1 MKFMEHESFS
11 IGYGDCILDKENR
24 DKNKEI
30 IEKYIKKANDVLMEA
45 YEGVY
50 KPELDRIYV
59 RESIEQEMQT
69 ILGGC
74 FVEIQKNTMAN
85 IDNDNMFYQII
96 DSGSKGK
103 KDNLGQILGS
113 VGPQDIWAKRAANGF
128 TDRVLPHFTR
138 FDVGPDA
145 KGFCRNSF
153 SEGMAPNEYYIHAIA
168 SRVGVIDTAIKT
180 ASSGYISRKFIKAT
194 EDISTQYDRTVRNS
208 TDKIIQFNYGND
220 GLDCIKLEKSIIVLM
235 GFNND
240 KMREYYQYGDINDD
254 EYLSGFIEEDVVK
267 DILKNKKE
275 IQELVDKEFE
285 YIMSCRDDLR
295 HNHFKHIDVLGQA
308 SVYLPV
314 NLYRLIPIIREDFG
328 INDYDLSDLTPKYV
342 IEEVKKLMDDIG
354 NFAMEKELYMR
365 DHFDVYMTFLASK
378 RIIYKYRLNK
388 AAFDFLIEKIKIKI
402 YAAICN
408 PGESVGVVAS
418 QTLGEA
424 STQMTLNSID
434 YNSEVIIKDVNN
446 KIVNCKIGKFIDD
459 YLEKNSEKSIKY
471 PENRTDYIEPNEDYY
486 ISAVTMKGDVEWKRI
501 DALTRH
507 LPIGK
512 LIKIKTRSGRE
523 VTGTQSHSFL
533 VWNGEELE
541 RKKGN
546 ELKKGDRVPIICNS
560 SNNINTVDKLDCT
573 EFLPK
578 TEMIYGTEINK
589 ITELFKNDKRKRK
602 VGFWKKHLGKTVEL
616 PYSYNRPDHIICVIN
631 KTKCKNI
638 DFKNG
643 YIYPKHPSGVVSEIP
658 DMIELDREFGFV
670 CGIYLA
676 EGLVTN
682 TYTCISNNNEN
693 ILNKVKE
700 WCDKMKI
707 TYHTVVKTNK
717 RFKNSKSTDLKI
729 HSVIIARLFKR
740 MMNTGSA
747 NKYIPNI
754 SYNANED
761 FIIGLLDGYFSG
773 DGTVNKRDGYYVC
786 SSASKK
792 LIIGISN
799 CCSRL
804 GIFGKI
810 SNHIIKSNN
819 IGSKNIKPVNTFS
832 IRNDFAKIFAEKI
845 KLTDE
850 NKMKRGE
857 DILKR
862 KYNTKYG
869 RHYIKQNDI
878 ILDKIVSIEYTE
890 GSKYVYDF
898 TINDLHTFCID
909 NGLGMSNTFHLSG
922 VGAGSK
928 VVTQGIPRLDEII
941 RLSKNPKAVVTKI
954 YLKEEY
960 EQDEEAARMI
970 SSKLVYIKLVDIIE
984 RTEVLYENTEETSHN
999 ENMEFLS
1006 IYNEFSDMFDTGE
1019 AADVCLS
1026 NWVLRIIMD
1035 KDSLMKYNLT
1045 VADIQELIESKKGA
1059 DELSCSF
1066 SDDNSNEVILRINI
1080 LENVDNNFDYLKDLQ
1095 ASLADMTLSGIKGI
1109 KEADPVDLMTIKY
1122 NADGSNSEHNIKT
1135 IETSGSNLTEILG
1148 MDNIDSTRTISNQII
1163 EVYEIF
1169 GIEAARNHIMNE
1181 LNKVYN
1187 ESSPN
1192 PKHIELMADVM
1203 TYRGVLMQIDR
1214 HGINRKNDCGPIAK
1228 AAFEETVNIFVKAAV
1243 FAEKDNMQG
1252 VSANILAGQF
1262 CKVGTNSFDVMLDI
1276 DAIEN
1281 ADTNNNGYEYADIN
1295 KEDMDFDEVENYISN
1310 EFQDNIQ
1317 VSQDAFGFGFGFEGN
1332 DSFKLDFELNND
1344 VKINI
1349 VDKNNENFS
1358 PMEDEQLENIEID
1371 EDNES
1376 DDENEDN
1383 ESDDEN
1389 LINDSDVNEDETTDE
1404 EDDETTDEED
1414 DETTDEET
1422 KPLDEE
1428 ENLIDNNNVN
1438 EDETTDEEDD
1448 ETTDEEDDETTDEED
1463 DETTE

>member
-1 MKFMEHESFS
+1 MNMHVPQSIQTVEELKRIASVSTQLISPGNSSVVFPIVQDNVIGSWLLTKKDQKINRNQLNNLLMKNNILTEDVIEQMKTPSGQDEYGNDYWNGKDVFSMILPKITIEKNSGAGITVKKGQITDGFLSKKNLGQNSSGLIQQINNAFGAEAATNFLNNTQNLIMKFMEHESFS

-24 DKNKEI
+24 DTNKEI

-59 RESIEQEMQT
+59 RESIEQEIQS
-69 ILGGC
+69 ILNEC
-74 FVEIQKNTMAN
+74 SEEIKKNTMAN
-85 IDNDNMFYQII
+85 IDSDNMFYQII

-138 FDVGPDA
+138 YDIGPDA
-145 KGFCRNSF
+145 KGFCRSSF
-153 SEGMAPNEYYIHAIA
+153 SEGIAPNEYYIHAIA

-378 RIIYKYRLNK
+378 RIIYEYRFNK

-408 PGESVGVVAS
+408 PGESVGVIAS

-424 STQMTLNSID
+424 STQMTL
-434 YNSEVIIKDVNN
+434 
-446 KIVNCKIGKFIDD
+446 
-459 YLEKNSEKSIKY
+459 
-471 PENRTDYIEPNEDYY
+471 
-486 ISAVTMKGDVEWKRI
+486 
-501 DALTRH
+501 
-507 LPIGK
+507 
-512 LIKIKTRSGRE
+512 
-523 VTGTQSHSFL
+523 
-533 VWNGEELE
+533 
-541 RKKGN
+541 
-546 ELKKGDRVPIICNS
+546 
-560 SNNINTVDKLDCT
+560 
-573 EFLPK
+573 
-578 TEMIYGTEINK
+578 
-589 ITELFKNDKRKRK
+589 
-602 VGFWKKHLGKTVEL
+602 
-616 PYSYNRPDHIICVIN
+616 
-631 KTKCKNI
+631 
-638 DFKNG
+638 
-643 YIYPKHPSGVVSEIP
+643 
-658 DMIELDREFGFV
+658 
-670 CGIYLA
+670 
-676 EGLVTN
+676 
-682 TYTCISNNNEN
+682 
-693 ILNKVKE
+693 
-700 WCDKMKI
+700 
-707 TYHTVVKTNK
+707 
-717 RFKNSKSTDLKI
+717 
-729 HSVIIARLFKR
+729 
-740 MMNTGSA
+740 
-747 NKYIPNI
+747 
-754 SYNANED
+754 
-761 FIIGLLDGYFSG
+761 
-773 DGTVNKRDGYYVC
+773 
-786 SSASKK
+786 
-792 LIIGISN
+792 
-799 CCSRL
+799 
-804 GIFGKI
+804 
-810 SNHIIKSNN
+810 
-819 IGSKNIKPVNTFS
+819 
-832 IRNDFAKIFAEKI
+832 
-845 KLTDE
+845 
-850 NKMKRGE
+850 
-857 DILKR
+857 
-862 KYNTKYG
+862 
-869 RHYIKQNDI
+869 
-878 ILDKIVSIEYTE
+878 
-890 GSKYVYDF
+890 
-898 TINDLHTFCID
+898 
-909 NGLGMSNTFHLSG
+909 NTFHLSG

-1122 NADGSNSEHNIKT
+1122 NADGSHNEHNIKT
-1135 IETSGSNLTEILG
+1135 IETSGSNLIEILG

-1192 PKHIELMADVM
+1192 PKHIELIADVM

-1317 VSQDAFGFGFGFEGN
+1317 VSQDAFGFGFGFEEN
-1332 DSFKLDFELNND
+1332 NSFKLDFELNDD

-1358 PMEDEQLENIEID
+1358 PMENEQLENIEID
-1371 EDNES
+1371 EDEDNES
-1376 DDENEDN
+1376 NDDEDESNDDENESN
-1383 ESDDEN
+1383 DDEN

-1414 DETTDEET
+1414 E
-1422 KPLDEE
+1422 
-1428 ENLIDNNNVN
+1428 
-1438 EDETTDEEDD
+1438 ETTDEEDD
-1448 ETTDEEDDETTDEED
+1448 ETTDEEDEETTDEED
-1463 DETTE
+1463 DETTDEEDEETTE